1 MYHTRMGI
9 LRFLR
14 ARKVVQINTSD
25 FAAAHRAGC
34 IVVDVREPSEFARG
48 HVAGARSIPL
58 RHVSRRAS
66 ELPRD
71 QVIHVICASGHRS
84 RVAARILESSGLEVR
99 SVAGGTAGWARQNL
113 PLLKGSKPGRR

>member
-1 MYHTRMGI
+1 MGI

-14 ARKVVQINTSD
+14 APKVVQINIAD
-25 FAAAHRAGC
+25 FAAAHRSGC
-34 IVVDVREPSEFARG
+34 LVVDVREPSEFARG

-58 RHVSRRAS
+58 RHVAQRAA

-71 QVIHVICASGHRS
+71 RVIHVICASGHRS

-113 PLLKGSKPGRR
+113 PLIKGSKSGKR